1 MQVLYKS
8 TRGKGETVTAS
19 MAILKGLSEDGGLFV
34 PTEIPKLDVPVEKLA
49 QMTYQET
56 AYEVMS
62 RFLTDF
68 TEDEL
73 KNCIANAYDEKFD
86 TKEIAPLHEAD
97 GEYFLE
103 LFPRRNDCIQGY
115 GTFYS
120 ATSDDDSSQERI
132 RSSNDIVIL
141 TATSG
146 DTGKA
151 ALAGFADVPGTK
163 IIVFYPKH
171 GVSPIQ
177 EKQMVTQKGDN
188 TYVVGITGNFD
199 DAQTAVKKM
208 FNDRELCCRT

>member
-34 PTEIPKLDVPVEKLA
+34 PTEIPKMDVPAEKLA

-86 TKEIAPLHEAD
+86 TKELASKDGQHSPFGEQQVRSELLFLLNRIRTAWGRQIIVNSAYRSPEHNRAVGGVENSYHVQGLAAD
-97 GEYFLE
+97 IRPENLEDLPELQDLCLE
-103 LFPRRNDCIQGY
+103 LN
-115 GTFYS
+115 
-120 ATSDDDSSQERI
+120 SDGGVGLYDSFVHVDAR
-132 RSSNDIVIL
+132 
-141 TATSG
+141 G
-146 DTGKA
+146 FKA
-151 ALAGFADVPGTK
+151 RW
-163 IIVFYPKH
+163 
-171 GVSPIQ
+171 
-177 EKQMVTQKGDN
+177 DN
-188 TYVVGITGNFD
+188 C
-199 DAQTAVKKM
+199 KK
-208 FNDRELCCRT
+208 

>member
-103 LFPRRNDCIQGY
+103 LFHG
-115 GTFYS
+115 
-120 ATSDDDSSQERI
+120 ATIAFKDMALSILPHLMTTAARKNQV
-132 RSSNDIVIL
+132 SNDIVIL

-177 EKQMVTQKGDN
+177 E
-188 TYVVGITGNFD
+188 
-199 DAQTAVKKM
+199 
-208 FNDRELCCRT
+208 